1 MGWETGTYEPSLCS
15 QYSLVVT
22 RLLTVFTR
30 LLTVLTGCHT
40 PAQVV
45 SAELD
50 VITERVRVLETK
62 MEWVHEGYMSVQ
74 ELLRKQEK
82 AASRQE
88 RYTLLQEFLED
99 FWAKF
104 MGKLSRKVEAE
115 KFCQGV
121 VDWFKEHRCV
131 GTVLVYVGVYTHVYV
146 IPHMNV

>member
-1 MGWETGTYEPSLCS
+1 M
-15 QYSLVVT
+15 
-22 RLLTVFTR
+22 
-30 LLTVLTGCHT
+30 LTVLTGRYT

-50 VITERVRVLETK
+50 VITERVRVLETE
-62 MEWVHEGYMSVQ
+62 MEWVSERVQ

-99 FWAKF
+99 FWTKF
-104 MGKLSRKVEAE
+104 VGKFSRKVEAE

-131 GTVLVYVGVYTHVYV
+131 GTAVLVYVGVFVHAC
-146 IPHMNV
+146 MCDLSNEC